1 MPWACV
7 AIEVAAGAE
16 SEDEGKGEG
25 EGEDS
30 STGGSGSG
38 SGGDGSASASA
49 KLLLVLGSCS
59 PLFRG
64 SSLCWFRYC
73 APPSEGKDEERGTE
87 KGAAAEEAVATASPR
102 AEGADQELERGDS
115 WWSS

>member
-16 SEDEGKGEG
+16 SEDEGKD

-59 PLFRG
+59 PLYRG

-87 KGAAAEEAVATASPR
+87 DGEAVATASPR
-102 AEGADQELERGDS
+102 AEGADHELERGDS